1 MTGFLPLFPLNI
13 VVFPG
18 ENLNLHIFE
27 ERYKQLIRECH
38 ELRKNFGIPF
48 VFGGNHTNVGAEVRI
63 TEIARVFTTGEM
75 DIRTQFVRHFDVLDF
90 YPVSEDKLY
99 PAGIV
104 KYWEEPAEKMAA
116 PPLYKIQEVIEKLY
130 KIVSL
135 TGVSD
140 KFIPAIDD
148 FTVFKFAHYLNMP
161 KEEELRLV
169 CCKSE
174 SQRIEIV
181 LGYLDYLIEHIEGRE
196 KVRKLITANG
206 HFKHLESP
214 KF

>member
-1 MTGFLPLFPLNI
+1 
-13 VVFPG
+13 
-18 ENLNLHIFE
+18 
-27 ERYKQLIRECH
+27 
-38 ELRKNFGIPF
+38 
-48 VFGGNHTNVGAEVRI
+48 
-63 TEIARVFTTGEM
+63 
-75 DIRTQFVRHFDVLDF
+75 VLDF

-169 CCKSE
+169 YCKSE